1 MTESDRESIQ
11 TEIEILKLIEHP
23 NIIKLYDVF
32 EDEKY
37 ICLVIELMEGGE
49 LFDLINEQKR
59 FSEDQAREI
68 VKNLIDSI
76 QYCHQLGIVHRDIK
90 PENLL
95 FQSKERCIST
105 LKLSDFGLSK
115 ILDENK
121 LATTVCGTPGYVA
134 PEILKDGK
142 YGY

>member
-37 ICLVIELMEGGE
+37 VCLVIELMEGAE

-59 FSEDQAREI
+59 FSED
-68 VKNLIDSI
+68 
-76 QYCHQLGIVHRDIK
+76 
-90 PENLL
+90 
-95 FQSKERCIST
+95 
-105 LKLSDFGLSK
+105 
-115 ILDENK
+115 
-121 LATTVCGTPGYVA
+121 
-134 PEILKDGK
+134 
-142 YGY
+142 

>member
-23 NIIKLYDVF
+23 NIIKLFDVF
-32 EDEKY
+32 EDENY

-49 LFDLINEQKR
+49 LFELFYEQKR

-68 VKNLIDSI
+68 IKILIDSI
-76 QYCHQLGIVHRDIK
+76 RYCHQLGVIHRDIK

-95 FQSKERCIST
+95 FQSKERRIST

-115 ILDENK
+115 ILDENN
-121 LATTVCGTPGYVA
+121 LASTVCGTPGYVA

-142 YGY
+142 YGH

>member
-23 NIIKLYDVF
+23 NIIKLFDVF

-95 FQSKERCIST
+95 F
-105 LKLSDFGLSK
+105 
-115 ILDENK
+115 
-121 LATTVCGTPGYVA
+121 
-134 PEILKDGK
+134 
-142 YGY
+142 